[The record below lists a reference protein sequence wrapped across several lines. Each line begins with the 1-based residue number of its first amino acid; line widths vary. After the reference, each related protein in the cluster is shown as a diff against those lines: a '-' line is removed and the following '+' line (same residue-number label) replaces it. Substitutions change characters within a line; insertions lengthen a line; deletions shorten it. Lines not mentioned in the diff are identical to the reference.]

1 MGYVL
6 DLRKKIGH
14 EPIIMA
20 SAGAIIVNEKGEIL
34 LGKRTDNG
42 FWDYPAG
49 SMELGESFEECA
61 RREVEEETGIKCG
74 KMEYLM
80 DLSGKQTFYQYPNG
94 DQIYGAGILFICS
107 DYSGEMKPQ
116 EEEVAEQRFFAIEEL
131 PDNLPP
137 NKEHIFKKI
146 REYLGK

>member
-49 SMELGESFEECA
+49 SMEP
-61 RREVEEETGIKCG
+61 
-74 KMEYLM
+74 EYS
-80 DLSGKQTFYQYPNG
+80 LSVPT
-94 DQIYGAGILFICS
+94 IA
-107 DYSGEMKPQ
+107 
-116 EEEVAEQRFFAIEEL
+116 VR
-131 PDNLPP
+131 
-137 NKEHIFKKI
+137 
-146 REYLGK
+146 